1 MHTCY
6 MGGLVCALVLLL
18 LCVFELEERKQT
30 NLLGALFRKLKT
42 LMTCFSMN
50 VSLNEI
56 ILPLPELWRL
66 NRQPSNLIGPIARI
80 YVASR

>member
-1 MHTCY
+1 MNSNAHT
-6 MGGLVCALVLLL
+6 AIDWFVLLFP
-18 LCVFELEERKQT
+18 CISELEERKQT
-30 NLLGALFRKLKT
+30 SLLSALFRKLKT
-42 LMTCFSMN
+42 LMACFSMN

-80 YVASR
+80 NVASR